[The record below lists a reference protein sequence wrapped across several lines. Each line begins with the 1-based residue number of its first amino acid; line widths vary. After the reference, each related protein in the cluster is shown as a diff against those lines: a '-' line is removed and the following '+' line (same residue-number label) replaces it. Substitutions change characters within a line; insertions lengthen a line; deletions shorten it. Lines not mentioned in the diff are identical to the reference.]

1 MVYLYVKTHNKT
13 GLKYFGKTTRKDF
26 EKYLGSGKYWR
37 RHLAVHGK
45 DFTTELIA
53 SFNLEHECCEF
64 AIKFSIDNDIVN
76 STNWANLK
84 EENGL
89 DGSPKGV
96 SLSETHKQ
104 NISKSLLGKSFLK
117 SEKAKENMKVAQKKR
132 AQKDIEMGKNPFQGE
147 HGSEL
152 AKSRTKRLIE
162 NGSHNFQK
170 STLVVDKSGNRKN
183 ISTDLFWSQRGAK
196 EDWEYVH
203 ITSKEGKLRL
213 KTAKENI

>member
-37 RHLAVHGK
+37 RHLQVHGK
-45 DFTTELIA
+45 DFATELIA
-53 SFNLEHECCEF
+53 SFDSEQECCEF
-64 AIKFSIDNDIVN
+64 AIKFSIDNDIV
-76 STNWANLK
+76 SSEEWANLK

-89 DGSPKGV
+89 DGSPKGIK
-96 SLSETHKQ
+96 LSESHKHK
-104 NISKSLLGKSFLK
+104 ISESLIGRSSPKSLQTK
-117 SEKAKENMKVAQKKR
+117 EKMSIAAKVRVQKI
-132 AQKDIEMGKNPFQGE
+132 IEMGMNPFQGE

-152 AKSRTKRLIE
+152 AKNRNKRLIE

-183 ISTDLFWSQRGAK
+183 ISTDLFWSQTGTK

>member
-1 MVYLYVKTHNKT
+1 MIYLYVKTHNKT

-37 RHLAVHGK
+37 RHLALHGK

-53 SFNLEHECCEF
+53 SFDSEEECTKF
-64 AIKFSIDNDIVN
+64 AIEYSITNDIVN
-76 STNWANLK
+76 SEKWANLK

-96 SLSETHKQ
+96 KLSESHKEK
-104 NISKSLLGKSFLK
+104 ISKSLIGKSFLK
-117 SEKAKENMKVAQKKR
+117 SENAKQNMKVAQKKR
-132 AQKDIEMGKNPFQGE
+132 AKRDLELGRNPFQGE
-147 HGSEL
+147 RGSQL
-152 AKSRTKRLIE
+152 AKDRSKRLLE

-170 STLVVDKSGNRKN
+170 STLVVDKFGNRKS
-183 ISTDLFWSQRGAK
+183 ISTDIFWSQIGPK

-213 KTAKENI
+213 KTAKEKL

>member
-26 EKYLGSGKYWR
+26 QKYLGSGKYWR
-37 RHLAVHGK
+37 RHLALHGK

-53 SFNLEHECCEF
+53 SFDCEEDCQNF
-64 AIKFSIDNDIVN
+64 AIRFSLENDIVN
-76 STNWANLK
+76 SKIWANLK

-96 SLSETHKQ
+96 KFSEEHKQ
-104 NISKSLLGKSFLK
+104 KISKSLIGKSFPK

-132 AQKDIEMGKNPFQGE
+132 AQKDLEAGKNPFQGE
-147 HGSEL
+147 HGSKL
-152 AKSRTKRLIE
+152 AKDRTKRLLE

-170 STLVVDKSGNRKN
+170 STLVVDKNGNRKS
-183 ISTDLFWSQRGAK
+183 ISTDLFWSQIGPK

-213 KTAKENI
+213 KTAKEKL